1 MTLLRR
7 SLAAALAAT
16 VALAVG
22 APAAGASTAQANNFS
37 VPIAVAPVPAVGNT
51 ALAPCGRASGF
62 DGQAATGEVTSQVCQ
77 GAGLSFIAP
86 ATGQIATVIGPTII
100 SPGFVGNVIVSA
112 GAGGVGP

>member
-16 VALAVG
+16 VALAAG
-22 APAAGASTAQANNFS
+22 APAAGTSTAQANNFS
-37 VPIAVAPVPAVGNT
+37 VFPPGVGNT

-62 DGQAATGEVTSQVCQ
+62 DGQASTGEVTTQVCQ

-100 SPGFVGNVIVSA
+100 SPGFVGNVNVSA
-112 GAGGVGP
+112 GPGAVGP